1 MLSAFKI
8 ETNERTC
15 VSEWIES
22 FTFIRKV
29 HTWRKGLPI
38 NVSTAHVNNR
48 IGKKEK
54 RMEMHART
62 PFWMKTQNDWR
73 FSSNTFGSKQ
83 THYMSIILV
92 SVIFCLNFR
101 SNVKRSKIH
110 WSSVSGVT
118 WAESSPITAVQTDF
132 QLENFSH
139 SIRPRLHAFEHKV
152 LHVACCHRHP

>member
-15 VSEWIES
+15 ASEWIES

-48 IGKKEK
+48 IGKKRRERK
-54 RMEMHART
+54 CMLAHHFEWR
-62 PFWMKTQNDWR
+62 QNDWR
-73 FSSNTFGSKQ
+73 FLSNTFGSKQ

-92 SVIFCLNFR
+92 SVIFC
-101 SNVKRSKIH
+101 KIL

-139 SIRPRLHAFEHKV
+139 SIRPRLNAFEHKV